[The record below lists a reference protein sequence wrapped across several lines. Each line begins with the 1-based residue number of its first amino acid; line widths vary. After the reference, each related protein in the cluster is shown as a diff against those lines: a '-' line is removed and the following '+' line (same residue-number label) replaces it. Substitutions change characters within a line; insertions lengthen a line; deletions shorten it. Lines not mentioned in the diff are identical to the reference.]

1 MDRVIIVGGG
11 NGGTVVANRLSGK
24 GLDVTVI
31 EPLDYH
37 LYQPGMVDY
46 VLGEETEESIVRTLD
61 SLLPVKRM
69 KGRVTKVD
77 VENHSVFM
85 GDERVEYDYLV
96 LAPGVISKRLEGSY
110 GWHTLEEGKKLR
122 EDVSNFSGKSIVVG
136 YSGVIKCPAAPFEF
150 SFLLKEKF
158 PKAQVT
164 LLNPV
169 TNPPEIQR
177 PMAEAFGKK
186 SKELG
191 IEVKRGFKI
200 ARIDQAS
207 KVIES
212 DSGEKVSYDLALID
226 PPVKVGEEFKD
237 LTDQSGFIPVD
248 RSTLRYRNYDN
259 VYVIGDANNILTP
272 PKTGSK
278 AHYEAKIVADNIIAS
293 VKGGERKNYD
303 GSAICAVYA
312 SSKKGYLIRMNFEK
326 SNIYGASPL
335 FYEMK
340 KMFTHMYWASLRGF
354 FP

>member
-1 MDRVIIVGGG
+1 M
-11 NGGTVVANRLSGK
+11 
-24 GLDVTVI
+24 
-31 EPLDYH
+31 
-37 LYQPGMVDY
+37 
-46 VLGEETEESIVRTLD
+46 
-61 SLLPVKRM
+61 
-69 KGRVTKVD
+69 
-77 VENHSVFM
+77 
-85 GDERVEYDYLV
+85 
-96 LAPGVISKRLEGSY
+96 
-110 GWHTLEEGKKLR
+110 
-122 EDVSNFSGKSIVVG
+122 
-136 YSGVIKCPAAPFEF
+136 
-150 SFLLKEKF
+150 
-158 PKAQVT
+158 
-164 LLNPV
+164 
-169 TNPPEIQR
+169 
-177 PMAEAFGKK
+177 
-186 SKELG
+186 
-191 IEVKRGFKI
+191 
-200 ARIDQAS
+200 
-207 KVIES
+207 
-212 DSGEKVSYDLALID
+212 ALID